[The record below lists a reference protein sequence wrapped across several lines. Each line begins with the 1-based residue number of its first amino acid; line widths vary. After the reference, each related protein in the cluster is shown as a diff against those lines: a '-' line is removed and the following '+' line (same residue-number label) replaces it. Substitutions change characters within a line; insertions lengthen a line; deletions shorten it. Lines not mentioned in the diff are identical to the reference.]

1 MTKYHKL
8 GGLNNENVSSH
19 SPGGQNSRVEVSS
32 GVTLSEAVACLSPSF
47 GRCLVLLAL
56 QARQCDPSLHLH
68 MVHSVSVS
76 LSVSVF
82 RVPPCFKDVRY
93 FGLWVHTQD
102 LFLT

>member
-19 SPGGQNSRVEVSS
+19 SPGGQKSRVEVSS

-47 GRCLVLLAL
+47 GRYLVLLAL
-56 QARQCDPSLHLH
+56 QARQRDPGLHLH

-76 LSVSVF
+76 VCQSLCSGFPHVLRMLDILDYGSTLKTSF
-82 RVPPCFKDVRY
+82 
-93 FGLWVHTQD
+93 
-102 LFLT
+102 